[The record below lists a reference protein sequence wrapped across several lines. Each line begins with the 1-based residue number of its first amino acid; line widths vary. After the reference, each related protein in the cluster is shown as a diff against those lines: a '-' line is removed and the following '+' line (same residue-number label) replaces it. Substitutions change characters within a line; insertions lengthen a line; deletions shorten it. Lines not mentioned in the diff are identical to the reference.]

1 MSILYLVT
9 PLLGS
14 LKNYI
19 KYKQFKIHLFIR
31 TPFIYF
37 FFSLI
42 LKEKHLWK
50 ILIYERWFLF
60 VFKTI
65 LSIYR
70 DDYNIKKDKY
80 IKKYGLK
87 Y

>member
-31 TPFIYF
+31 TPFIYL

-42 LKEKHLWK
+42 LKEKNIWK
-50 ILIYERWFLF
+50 LLIYERWFLF